1 MQTTNRPFNT
11 FELVYLHFMKV
22 PFVNPLT
29 AILLFVQSLL
39 FFLRYNGDSNLKEAH
54 WGIMLIPT
62 FIAEIF
68 LVIMLV
74 SEALFES
81 ADRRRRETIHGKSN
95 QMIVSYIL

>member
-1 MQTTNRPFNT
+1 
-11 FELVYLHFMKV
+11 MKV

-68 LVIMLV
+68 LVIMLF
-74 SEALFES
+74 LP
-81 ADRRRRETIHGKSN
+81 IK
-95 QMIVSYIL
+95 ILLRLVLRIKYVWVTPWFNV